1 MNLDT
6 DQIASDFHENGFTI
20 VRSLFSLDEIANVEC
35 EIQQFVQQIAPRLP
49 AGRIYYEDAPGRPV
63 KAMHGMNED
72 SEFFTRLM
80 SDERLLT
87 IMQAIWPGGEVVPES
102 VMFFGKPAGDGSE
115 TPAHQDNAFQCW
127 DPPLALT
134 ATLAIDKSTPQNGA
148 LTCQRGSQRVG
159 LLPHRQSGVMGFSRT
174 LISGLPLDRYP
185 EVQLC
190 MQPGDLA
197 LHQVNTIHRSGTN
210 RSARSRR
217 QLGIGYRSSLAVRD
231 EAAWQDYQQ
240 QVHALHQAN
249 ATASV

>member
-6 DQIASDFHENGFTI
+6 NQIASDFHVNGFTI
-20 VRSLFSLDEIANVEC
+20 VRSVFSPDEIANVER
-35 EIQQFVQQIAPRLP
+35 EIQRFIQQLGPTLR
-49 AGRIYYEDAPGRPV
+49 AGRIYYEDSPGRPV

-72 SEFFTRLM
+72 SEFFTQLM
-80 SDERLLT
+80 SDDRLLA

-127 DPPLALT
+127 NPPLALT
-134 ATLAIDKSTPQNGA
+134 ATLAIDESTPQNGA
-148 LTCQRGSQRVG
+148 LTCQRGSQQAG
-159 LLPHRQSGVMGFSRT
+159 LLPHGQSRVMGFSRT
-174 LISGLPLDRYP
+174 LIAGLPLDRYP

-190 MQPGDLA
+190 MKPGDLA
-197 LHQVNTIHRSGTN
+197 LHQVNTIHRSGAN
-210 RSARSRR
+210 RSNRSRR
-217 QLGIGYRSSLAVRD
+217 QLGIGYRSSLTTRD

-249 ATASV
+249 ASASA

>member
-6 DQIASDFHENGFTI
+6 NQIASDFHESGFTI
-20 VRSLFSLDEIANVEC
+20 VRSLFSRDEIANIEQ
-35 EIQQFVQQIAPRLP
+35 EIQRFIEHVAPTLSP
-49 AGRIYYEDAPGRPV
+49 GRIYYEDAPGRPV
-63 KAMHGMNED
+63 KAIHGMNEN
-72 SEFFTRLM
+72 SQFFTSLM
-80 SDERLLT
+80 IDHRLLKILRGIWT
-87 IMQAIWPGGEVVPES
+87 GGDIMPES

-134 ATLAIDKSTPQNGA
+134 ATLAIDESTPQNGA
-148 LTCQRGSQRVG
+148 LACQRGSHQVG

-174 LISGLPLDRYP
+174 LISSLPLDRYP

-190 MQPGDLA
+190 MRPGDLA
-197 LHQVNTIHRSGTN
+197 LHQVNTIHRSGAN
-210 RSARSRR
+210 RSTRSRR
-217 QLGIGYRSSLAVRD
+217 QLGIGYRSSLATRD

-249 ATASV
+249 TIAAV